1 MIILLDTSTPTCV
14 VRLVDDSLDETVQWE
29 AGRDLSKG
37 LLRFLEEILSR
48 FGKGWGDIT
57 GVVLYRGPG
66 SFTGLRIGHTVM
78 NTLAHA
84 QGVAIIGATGETWQ
98 SDGLSRLEQGEND
111 QIVMPH
117 YGADA
122 NITTPRK

>member
-1 MIILLDTSTPTCV
+1 MIVLLDTSTATCI
-14 VRLVDDSLDETVQWE
+14 VRLVGNNFDETASWE

-37 LLRFLEEILSR
+37 LLRFLEDTLSSY
-48 FGKGWGDIT
+48 KKSWSDIT
-57 GVVLYRGPG
+57 GIVLYRGPG

-84 QGVAIIGATGETWQ
+84 RGINIVGVTGDTWQ
-98 SDGLSRLEQGEND
+98 NDGLGRLKRGEND